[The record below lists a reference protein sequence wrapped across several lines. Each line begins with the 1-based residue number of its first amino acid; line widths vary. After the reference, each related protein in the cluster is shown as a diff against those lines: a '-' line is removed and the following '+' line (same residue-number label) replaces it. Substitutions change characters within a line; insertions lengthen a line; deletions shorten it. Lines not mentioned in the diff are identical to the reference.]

1 MAAVVLLYAPKSR
14 LCAPLGDF
22 HANPT
27 VRFSVS
33 ELVTYCVLP
42 LARRDDGM
50 IVPDD
55 HGVVECANAEA
66 AVRLAEAMA
75 HTHGYVAALAFARSG
90 SPATGQY
97 GAAKVFKHVGSL
109 HWCPKRQAWID

>member
-1 MAAVVLLYAPKSR
+1 M
-14 LCAPLGDF
+14 
-22 HANPT
+22 
-27 VRFSVS
+27 S

-50 IVPDD
+50 VVPDD
-55 HGVVECANAEA
+55 HGVVECANVEA
-66 AVRLAEAMA
+66 AARLAEAMA
-75 HTHGYVAALAFARSG
+75 HRHGYVAALVFAGSG

-97 GAAKVFKHVGSL
+97 GAAKVFKCAGSL

>member
-1 MAAVVLLYAPKSR
+1 M
-14 LCAPLGDF
+14 
-22 HANPT
+22 
-27 VRFSVS
+27 S

-55 HGVVECANAEA
+55 HGVVECANVEA
-66 AVRLAEAMA
+66 AARLAEAMA
-75 HTHGYVAALAFARSG
+75 HRHGYVAALVFARRG
-90 SPATGQY
+90 SSATGQY
-97 GAAKVFKHVGSL
+97 GAAIAFKRAGSL

>member
-1 MAAVVLLYAPKSR
+1 MPPKSR

-22 HANPT
+22 HTNPT
-27 VRFSVS
+27 TRFSVC
-33 ELVTYCVLP
+33 ELVTYCMLP

-55 HGVVECANAEA
+55 NGVVECANAEA
-66 AVRLAEAMA
+66 AARLAEAMA
-75 HTHGYVAALAFARSG
+75 HRNGYVAALAFARSG
-90 SPATGQY
+90 WPATGQY
-97 GAAKVFKHVGSL
+97 GAAMAFKRRGSL